1 MARRWLKGNTHTHTQ
16 YSDGDSPPDLVVDW
30 YEAHGYDFLFLT
42 DHNILIPDDHLAR
55 LQRASMPVWQGEE
68 VTMAAVHVN
77 GLGVTELISPPWP
90 GKSVREPEIE
100 HSHDHRVRWAVEQ
113 ILAQGAV
120 AHVNHPNYLF
130 TLSIE
135 DLRASGEIG
144 LLEVAN
150 GHPGVN
156 NEGNDTSPA
165 TEAIWDALLTDGGRI
180 WGVASDDA
188 HHFQTWGPNN
198 SNPGRGWLQVEA
210 ESARLGDVL
219 QALRDGRFYCSSG
232 LELSGYEASAAEV
245 SLEIADGGA
254 ATIELI
260 GPGGAI
266 LETASGDRARF
277 RLTAA
282 GAYARIRATDSGG
295 RQLWTQPIFR

>member
-77 GLGVTELISPPWP
+77 GLGVTELIAPPWP

-130 TLSIE
+130 TLSID
-135 DLRASGEIG
+135 DLKAAGEIG

-156 NEGNDTSPA
+156 NQGNDTSPA
-165 TEAIWDALLTDGGRI
+165 TEVIWDTLLTDGGRI

-188 HHFQTWGPNN
+188 HHFQTWGETY

-232 LELSGYEASAAEV
+232 LELSAYEASAAEV
-245 SLEIADGGA
+245 SLELQGDS

-266 LETASGDRARF
+266 LETVSGERAHF
-277 RLTAA
+277 RLSAVGT
-282 GAYARIRATDSGG
+282 YARIRATAPDG
-295 RQLWTQPIFR
+295 RRLWTQPIFR